1 MARKFVFELFGN
13 WFVEFQGVIVEKFFT
28 RLDVSQRINKN
39 AVIFFNRFAVRVAGM
54 VDPARVVATNAR
66 VDHKDT
72 ATQTEEECVRVVGV
86 GGHTFPRDAFSR
98 VFDDARVLRD
108 AFGRENAAPVDT
120 RLPDLDRQFCAAV
133 FPRSHKGFSK
143 FKGRKDVDRTAE
155 AKTFNPPS
163 REMSYSAA
171 SAQLPTSN
179 VAAEGRGRRSVDE
192 WQKSPASAAL
202 IRAILVAEFADE
214 KIFFRPDA
222 RDDEHAGSRR

>member
-1 MARKFVFELFGN
+1 MARKFVFELFAN
-13 WFVEFQGVIVEKFFT
+13 WFVELQGVIIEKFFA

-39 AVIFFNRFAVRVAGM
+39 AVIFLDRFAVRVAGM

-72 ATQTEEECVRVVGV
+72 LIQTEQECVSVVRV

-98 VFDDARVLRD
+98 VFDDPRVLPD

-120 RLPDLDRQFCAAV
+120 RLPNLDLRFCAAV

-143 FKGRKDVDRTAE
+143 FEGRKDVDRRAE

-163 REMSYSAA
+163 REMSYGAER
-171 SAQLPTSN
+171 AQRPTPDI
-179 VAAEGRGRRSVDE
+179 AAEGRGQRSVDE
-192 WQKSPASAAL
+192 WQKSPASAPL
-202 IRAILVAEFADE
+202 IDAILVAEFADE
-214 KIFFRPDA
+214 KILFGPDA
-222 RDDEHAGSRR
+222 RDDEHAHRGR